1 MGKKME
7 KQELERLLA
16 NRWVE
21 DWMAACAESPQTRRH
36 YKFCLSHWVE
46 FCRARFGKDALSMVE
61 GWRAVKRLT
70 ENERECWLEEWQDV
84 VRSFNT
90 WMKPKFAPMTCKNLM
105 STLKSFCRYW
115 NIPLTVD
122 LPNRPCVIYHN
133 RDLTREEIKQ
143 LTSFASA
150 RDRVIYIVMVE
161 SGLRVGTAVRV
172 KYWQI
177 KEEFEKGRVPMRIV
191 LPASEVKDRVGDRW
205 AFIGDEGYAALKE
218 YLARRMPLTDN
229 SFVFASEKQGKVIGD
244 QFSPASVSTKFN
256 RLVQKLG
263 IDKSTGHAGK
273 PKKVRLHGLRKY
285 FRNNMRCESS
295 FREFW
300 MGHTLGV
307 DEHYITRDIERHRE
321 EYTRGYEYLRLG
333 TTNPTETLK
342 QIEELRQ
349 ENVRLKDELTKL
361 QRTVPSMDDLQ
372 KVQKEVNNLKRTILR
387 LAHDYP
393 STMTDEEIG
402 KEMLEEE
409 QATEIL
415 RKAGH
420 VVKLEKN
427 GGFSKSKP
435 KK

>member
-1 MGKKME
+1 MQ
-7 KQELERLLA
+7 KQEYELLMA
-16 NRWVE
+16 NHRVE
-21 DWMAACAESPQTRRH
+21 DWMTARCESPKTREH

-46 FCRARFGKDALSMVE
+46 FCRDRFGKDALSMVE
-61 GWRAVKRLT
+61 GWRAVKRLG

-150 RDRVIYIVMVE
+150 RDRVIYIVLVE
-161 SGLRVGTAVRV
+161 SGMRVGTAVRV

-177 KEEFEKGRVPMRIV
+177 KEDFEKGRVPMRIV

-205 AFIGDEGYAALKE
+205 TFIGDEGYAALKE
-218 YLARRMPLTDN
+218 YLARRMPLTDDT
-229 SFVFASEKQGKVIGD
+229 FVFASEKQGKVIGD
-244 QFSPASVSTKFN
+244 QFSPASISVKFN

-263 IDKSTGHAGK
+263 IDKSVSIDPNTGKLRKGERPK

-285 FRNNMRCESS
+285 FRNNMRCDSS

-300 MGHTLGV
+300 MGHTLGT
-307 DEHYITRDIERHRE
+307 DEHYVTRDVERHRE
-321 EYTRGYEYLRLG
+321 EYAKGYVYLRLG
-333 TTNPTETLK
+333 NANQDETVK
-342 QIEELRQ
+342 QIEEQRKG
-349 ENVRLKDELTKL
+349 NVALKDQLTKAMVKL
-361 QRTVPSMDDLQ
+361 NEFETSRKDQEEKLSRNALHIEVLEKSLDD
-372 KVQKEVNNLKRTILR
+372 
-387 LAHDYP
+387 
-393 STMTDEEIG
+393 
-402 KEMLEEE
+402 
-409 QATEIL
+409 
-415 RKAGH
+415 
-420 VVKLEKN
+420 VVKLLQRALPLIEQLEKARKE
-427 GGFSKSKP
+427 GKE
-435 KK
+435 